1 MAETSNIYAS
11 IFGETPQT
19 RQARLQRDSAFQ
31 SMLDSRR
38 QALEQQRTDDVTMAR
53 YNALGN
59 LLTTMVQPLGW
70 SVGGGRVGATGGYQ
84 PYDNRQYISAFNRA
98 VKASDDLRN
107 IGTMEGEYRFNLA
120 NEDYRRALSLEDEE
134 RRIARSI
141 DAEKR
146 KAEIQDEYA
155 KQRHEYT
162 MDEIAA
168 RGDAQKELAEMKAKY
183 RVTRSGSRL
192 SVDDRALITAR
203 NNYETYKRTRIIQ
216 GQPYMSFEQYMKGEG
231 FDVAPAQKPATG
243 SGRTTADLGD
253 TKQSKS
259 GGRTTAKL

>member
-1 MAETSNIYAS
+1 MAATSNIYAS

-146 KAEIQDEYA
+146 
-155 KQRHEYT
+155 HEYT

-168 RGDAQKELAEMKAKY
+168 RG
-183 RVTRSGSRL
+183 L

-203 NNYETYKRTRIIQ
+203 NNYETYKRTRIIK

-231 FDVAPAQKPATG
+231 YDVAPAQKPATG

-253 TKQSKS
+253 TKQSES